1 MAGAGQKFIHLV
13 DAELSQNAQYKSFA
27 DIPAH
32 ALNFGTTIQ
41 FLPGVY
47 EMGTVNADSL
57 TFEGVGNRADVV
69 LANLVLGSATA
80 NTVVFRN
87 LTLSGSNVVAAS
99 GSNAIA
105 ITDGAAGTVRFR
117 HVVFENADFA
127 IDNQGRA
134 NFLEVEYC
142 RGKTDRGIRSNS
154 TASANIWFSVIN
166 ATSNVYFTTLNNDA
180 ARPFRIIASQSPGSN
195 SGNSVKTVT
204 ALLS

>member
-1 MAGAGQKFIHLV
+1 MAGAGQKFIHTV
-13 DAELSQNAQYKSFA
+13 DLELSQDAQYKSFSE
-27 DIPAH
+27 IPSH
-32 ALNFGTTIQ
+32 ALNFGSTIR

-57 TFEGVGNRADVV
+57 TFEGVGNRADVI

-87 LTLSGSNVVAAS
+87 LTLNGSNTVATSGSNS
-99 GSNAIA
+99 IA
-105 ITDGAAGTVRFR
+105 ITDGATGTVTFR
-117 HVVFENADFA
+117 DVVFNNADFA

-134 NFLEVEYC
+134 NFVELQYC
-142 RGKTDRGIRSNS
+142 HGKTDRGIRSNS
-154 TASANIWFSVIN
+154 TASANIWFSVVN

-180 ARPFRIIASQSPGSN
+180 ARPFRVIASQSAGSN
-195 SGNSVKTVT
+195 SGNSVKTVS